1 MSMKCLGVCARCVF
15 RAVSYSVSGRV
26 FLGDVLAFLLMM
38 RRVFTS
44 VGLVRTGSDRIV
56 FL

>member
-1 MSMKCLGVCARCVF
+1 MKCLGVCARCVF
-15 RAVSYSVSGRV
+15 RAVLYSVSGCV
-26 FLGDVLAFLLMM
+26 FLGEVFAFLFMM
-38 RRVFTS
+38 MSVFTS